1 LEVVLAQNE
10 ATLLLHAFSQVGL
23 PGSLRVRRGR
33 GVIVWKSHA
42 EIFDL
47 LRRLGAGSSVAEME
61 ARGVLRE
68 VRGELNRS
76 INAETANL
84 QRTVRAGM
92 RQAEAIRRL
101 DDAGALDA
109 SGPTRR
115 VAEARRAH
123 PDATIAELGER
134 LRLTRSAVQRSLS
147 SLERQA
153 AALPPRVLP

>member
-1 LEVVLAQNE
+1 M
-10 ATLLLHAFSQVGL
+10 
-23 PGSLRVRRGR
+23 
-33 GVIVWKSHA
+33 WKSRA

-47 LRRLGAGSSVAEME
+47 LRRLGAGSSVAELE
-61 ARGVLRE
+61 ARGVIRQ

-84 QRTVRAGM
+84 QRTVRAGI

-101 DDAGALDA
+101 DDAGALD
-109 SGPTRR
+109 SIGLLRL
-115 VAEARRAH
+115 VAEARRTH

-134 LRLTRSAVQRSLS
+134 LHLTRSAVQRSLR

-153 AALPPRVLP
+153 AALPRRVLP

>member
-1 LEVVLAQNE
+1 
-10 ATLLLHAFSQVGL
+10 
-23 PGSLRVRRGR
+23 
-33 GVIVWKSHA
+33 VIVWKSHA

-123 PDATIAELGER
+123 PDATIAELGEQ
-134 LRLTRSAVQRSLS
+134 LHLTRSTVQRSLN

-153 AALPPRVLP
+153 AALPHQALP

>member
-1 LEVVLAQNE
+1 M
-10 ATLLLHAFSQVGL
+10 
-23 PGSLRVRRGR
+23 
-33 GVIVWKSHA
+33 WKSHA

-109 SGPTRR
+109 SGPMRR

-134 LRLTRSAVQRSLS
+134 LRLTRSAVQRSLR